1 MYIYIRSKR
10 FIVKL
15 NLIHFIHLNYD
26 EKSENS
32 KSFVYNPKLLVFSV
46 FDTEIVYGDNED
58 LQCVKDD
65 AIGAV
70 GKIARYSLTQDVNE
84 QNEVLKYW
92 IQYLPCKN
100 DEEEARNIHDNL
112 IYFIQNQNPF
122 ISSKSD
128 LCMQIFQAC
137 VSRDSD
143 YSLPERKILS
153 AQAYEWL
160 KQQQ

>member
-1 MYIYIRSKR
+1 M
-10 FIVKL
+10 
-15 NLIHFIHLNYD
+15 NLINQI
-26 EKSENS
+26 
-32 KSFVYNPKLLVFSV
+32 
-46 FDTEIVYGDNED
+46 GDNED